1 MEASMAH
8 ETQGEQAPDDRV
20 STIHDTHCHL
30 GMYRDPQG
38 VLERAI
44 KSAVKVVSSTARPSE
59 YRDSTTL
66 RMQPSVTVGIGFH
79 PEYAGSVYV
88 THEQAIF
95 DDEIEHAPWVNEV
108 GLDAVIANSI
118 SPHFGGLPTMEAQI
132 GLFEFVLERTRAG
145 QPLSVHSRG
154 SAETTLDLLDQHDA
168 RRVVLHFFDG
178 HRDQATRALAMG
190 YYFSL
195 NPALMSDPAAREL
208 MAWLPAER
216 LLLET
221 DGPYFS
227 IADRAREPGDLRLF
241 VTDLAELRMADPAHL
256 SEQIATNFSRLL
268 ND

>member
-1 MEASMAH
+1 MAH
-8 ETQGEQAPDDRV
+8 KAMGDPASDDRV

-44 KSAVKVVSSTARPSE
+44 ESAVEVVSSTARPSE

-95 DDEIEHAPWVNEV
+95 EDEIEDASWVNEV

-118 SPHFGGLPTMEAQI
+118 SSHLGGMPTMEAQI
-132 GLFEFVLERTRAG
+132 ALFEFVLQRTRAG

-154 SAETTLDLLDQHDA
+154 AAETTIDLLGQHDA
-168 RRVVLHFFDG
+168 GRVVLHYFDG
-178 HRDQATRALAMG
+178 YRDQAARALAMG

-195 NPALMSDPAAREL
+195 NPALMSDPAARQL

-227 IADRAREPGDLRLF
+227 SGDRAREPGDLRLF
-241 VTDLAELRMADPAHL
+241 VADLAELRMEDATHL
-256 SEQIATNFSRLL
+256 SEQIATNFSRFI